1 MFNDTYIFPMS
12 FYSIWY
18 MNVLRCYSL
27 IFKITWLA
35 TVDIRKWYIIP
46 LIHVPLPKRNI
57 NTKKKIIEET
67 HVNLKRQ
74 RFSVKQFFISRD
86 IFWKSCSIQ
95 CTYFE
100 FQNCKTQEFL
110 TETNMFVR
118 TVSGFYY
125 YKFRTVPDLI
135 KTLSDIQLTNRYRN
149 MAHYSI
155 DQSKTDSR
163 TNFIQNKEKWFNCQY
178 RQQFTRIHMQIV
190 KRQL

>member
-1 MFNDTYIFPMS
+1 
-12 FYSIWY
+12 
-18 MNVLRCYSL
+18 
-27 IFKITWLA
+27 
-35 TVDIRKWYIIP
+35 
-46 LIHVPLPKRNI
+46 
-57 NTKKKIIEET
+57 
-67 HVNLKRQ
+67 
-74 RFSVKQFFISRD
+74 
-86 IFWKSCSIQ
+86 
-95 CTYFE
+95 
-100 FQNCKTQEFL
+100 
-110 TETNMFVR
+110 MFVR

-135 KTLSDIQLTNRYRN
+135 KTLSDIQLTYRYRN